1 MKNSRL
7 LICVI
12 CAAIAVILLPACT
25 PTKATRGN
33 LVEDFR
39 LTEVQKGVDTESDV
53 LRKLGSPTTKAP
65 FDDKVW
71 YYMGQETEKR
81 GILDPEVKKERVV
94 IVAFDDNG
102 TVMDIQDVQ
111 GKRNDIPYVR
121 RKTPTTG
128 NEITV
133 MQQLLGNMGK
143 FNRDGSAANTAG
155 QGPP

>member
-1 MKNSRL
+1 MRKSRL
-7 LICVI
+7 LT
-12 CAAIAVILLPACT
+12 CAAVAALLLPACT
-25 PTKATRGN
+25 PTKAVRGN
-33 LVEDFR
+33 MVEDFR
-39 LTEVQKGVDTESDV
+39 LTEVQKGVDTESDI

-94 IVAFDDNG
+94 IIAFDDSG

-111 GKRNDIPYVR
+111 GRRNEIPYVR

-143 FNRDGSAANTAG
+143 FNKNESSAVSTAG
-155 QGPP
+155 SGPP

>member
-1 MKNSRL
+1 MKNSRFL
-7 LICVI
+7 I
-12 CAAIAVILLPACT
+12 CAAIAVLLVSACT

-39 LTEVQKGVDTESDV
+39 LTEIQQGIDTESDI

-102 TVMDIQDVQ
+102 TVMDVQDIK
-111 GKRNDIPYVR
+111 GKRNEIPYVR
-121 RKTPTTG
+121 RKTPTSG

-133 MQQLLGNMGK
+133 LQQLLGNMGK
-143 FNRDGSAANTAG
+143 FNKNEAAVSTAG

>member
-1 MKNSRL
+1 MKKSHL
-7 LICVI
+7 LT
-12 CAAIAVILLPACT
+12 CAAVAALLLPACT
-25 PTKATRGN
+25 PTKAVRGN
-33 LVEDFR
+33 MVEDFR
-39 LTEVQKGVDTESDV
+39 LTEVQKGVDTESDI

-65 FDDKVW
+65 FDDRIW

-94 IVAFDDNG
+94 IVAFDDAG
-102 TVMDIQDVQ
+102 TVMDIQDIQ
-111 GKRNDIPYVR
+111 GRRNEVPYVR

-143 FNRDGSAANTAG
+143 FNKNESSAVSTAG
-155 QGPP
+155 SGPP

>member
-1 MKNSRL
+1 M
-7 LICVI
+7 
-12 CAAIAVILLPACT
+12 
-25 PTKATRGN
+25 
-33 LVEDFR
+33 VEDFR
-39 LTEVQKGVDTESDV
+39 LTEVQKGVDTESDI

-65 FDDKVW
+65 FDDRIW

-94 IVAFDDNG
+94 IVAFDDAG
-102 TVMDIQDVQ
+102 TVMDIQDIQ
-111 GKRNDIPYVR
+111 GRRNEVPYVR

-143 FNRDGSAANTAG
+143 FNKNESSAVSTAG
-155 QGPP
+155 SGPP